1 MKSKQYNILYLDS
14 GSGIGGGQRSLLLLL
29 KYLDKT
35 RFSPVV
41 GCLPDSA
48 LAAEARKEEH
58 AVIPLKLPAPHEK
71 TDIHRRF
78 TFEDLISDLEF
89 IAAVLQ
95 LLRVIK
101 EKRVNLIHANSLATA
116 LIGGAAAKFKG
127 IPIIMHKRYAT
138 SYGLFDRMGE
148 KLVDSVILVSKA
160 TRWNFAAQSKQVL
173 IYNGVELDV
182 PNTATA
188 EVEAVRSNLN
198 LNREDILVGIV
209 TRITFEK
216 GIHFLIEAMAELKK
230 QHRIKLIIVGKPY
243 FPKDIDY
250 LDRLKTRISKLGLA
264 DFVIFTGF
272 LADTRAITALLDMM
286 LLPSIIPE
294 ACPRM
299 IIESMAAG
307 KPVVTTPLGGSQELV
322 TPETGVFVPP
332 ENAKA
337 FAEAIALLAEDRELS
352 RQMGHAGRARA
363 EQLFG
368 AKKNIRLTELLYSRL
383 LNLSAP
389 SKQKG
394 SSS

>member
-1 MKSKQYNILYLDS
+1 MKSKRYNILYLDS
-14 GSGIGGGQRSLLLLL
+14 GSAIGGGQRSLLLLL
-29 KYLDKT
+29 KYLDKA
-35 RFSPVV
+35 RFSPIV

-48 LAAEARKEEH
+48 LAAEARKAEH
-58 AVIPLKLPAPHEK
+58 AVIPFNLPEPHEK
-71 TDIHRRF
+71 TDFHRRF
-78 TFEDLISDLEF
+78 TFGDLIGDLGF

-101 EKRVNLIHANSLATA
+101 EKQVNLIHANSLATA

-138 SYGLFDRMGE
+138 SYGLLDRMGE

-160 TRWNFAAQSKQVL
+160 TRWNFAPQSKQVL

-182 PNTATA
+182 STIPTA

-198 LNREDILVGIV
+198 LYPEDILVGIV

-216 GIHFLIEAMAELKK
+216 GIHFLIEALAQLNN
-230 QHRIKLIIVGKPY
+230 QGRIKLIIVGKPY
-243 FPKDIDY
+243 FPKDRDY
-250 LDRLKTRISKLGLA
+250 LNYLKARISELGLA

-272 LADTRAITALLDMM
+272 LTDTRAITALLDMM

-299 IIESMAAG
+299 IIEAMAAG
-307 KPVVTTPLGGSQELV
+307 KPVITTSLGGSQELV

-332 ENAKA
+332 EDAKA
-337 FAEAIALLAEDRELS
+337 FTAAISLLAEDRALS
-352 RQMGHAGRARA
+352 KQMGRAGRARA
-363 EQLFG
+363 EHLYG
-368 AKKNIRLTELLYSRL
+368 AKNNTRLTELLYSRL
-383 LNLSAP
+383 LNPSAP

>member
-1 MKSKQYNILYLDS
+1 MKSKRYNILYLDS

-29 KYLDKT
+29 KYLDKA

-48 LAAEARKEEH
+48 LAAEVRKVEH
-58 AVIPLKLPAPHEK
+58 TVIPINLPEPHEK

-78 TFEDLISDLEF
+78 TFGDLISDLGF
-89 IAAVLQ
+89 IATVLQ

-101 EKRVNLIHANSLATA
+101 EKRISLIHANSLATA
-116 LIGGAAAKFKG
+116 LIGGAAAKFIG

-138 SYGLFDRMGE
+138 SYGLLDRMGE

-160 TRWNFAAQSKQVL
+160 TRWNFAPRSKQVL

-182 PNTATA
+182 SNTSTA
-188 EVEAVRSNLN
+188 EVEAVRSSLN

-216 GIHFLIEAMAELKK
+216 GIHFLIEAMAQLKN
-230 QHRIKLIIVGKPY
+230 QCRIKLIIVGKPY

-250 LDRLKTRISKLGLA
+250 LDRLKSRISELGLA
-264 DFVIFTGF
+264 DLVIFTGF
-272 LADTRAITALLDMM
+272 LVDTRAIMALLDMI

-299 IIESMAAG
+299 IIEAMAAS
-307 KPVVTTPLGGSQELV
+307 KPVITTSLGGSKELV
-322 TPETGVFVPP
+322 TSETGVFVPP
-332 ENAKA
+332 EDAKA
-337 FAEAIALLAEDRELS
+337 FAAAIALLSDNRELS
-352 RQMGHAGRARA
+352 RRMGRAGRVRA
-363 EQLFG
+363 EHLFG
-368 AKKNIRLTELLYSRL
+368 AKKNTRLTELLYSRL
-383 LNLSAP
+383 LNSAAP

>member
-1 MKSKQYNILYLDS
+1 MKSKRYNILYLDS

-29 KYLDKT
+29 KYLDKA

-48 LAAEARKEEH
+48 LAAEVRKAEH
-58 AVIPLKLPAPHEK
+58 TVIPLNLPEPHEK

-78 TFEDLISDLEF
+78 TFGDLISDLGF
-89 IAAVLQ
+89 IATVLQ

-101 EKRVNLIHANSLATA
+101 EKRISLIHANSLATA
-116 LIGGAAAKFKG
+116 LIGGAAAKFNG

-138 SYGLFDRMGE
+138 SYGLLDRMGA

-160 TRWNFAAQSKQVL
+160 TRWNFAPQSKQVL

-182 PNTATA
+182 SNTSTA
-188 EVEAVRSNLN
+188 EVEAVRSGLN

-216 GIHFLIEAMAELKK
+216 GIHFLIEAMAQLKN

-250 LDRLKTRISKLGLA
+250 LDHLKTRISELGLA
-264 DFVIFTGF
+264 DLVIFTGF
-272 LADTRAITALLDMM
+272 LVDTRAIMALLDMI

-299 IIESMAAG
+299 IIEAMAAG
-307 KPVVTTPLGGSQELV
+307 KPVITTSLGGSKELV
-322 TPETGVFVPP
+322 TSETGVFVPP
-332 ENAKA
+332 EDAKA
-337 FAEAIALLAEDRELS
+337 FAAAIALLSEDRELS
-352 RQMGHAGRARA
+352 RRMGRAGRARA
-363 EQLFG
+363 EHLFG
-368 AKKNIRLTELLYSRL
+368 AKKNTRLTELLYSRL
-383 LNLSAP
+383 LNSAAP